1 MTEHD
6 RMRALLGLQV
16 ANALST
22 VEKAAIDEHL
32 RECNLCRVELAS
44 LRAIAGGLKSIP
56 QPQPSFGLLQRT
68 RARIAAEMAA
78 KAERQQH
85 QRMLAWVL
93 GFAWIFTG
101 LTVAAGRFL
110 VLELAAWLRISPEAC
125 MTVFIAY
132 AIFAGTASVAF
143 AGMLATR
150 HRNERRL
157 I

>member
-1 MTEHD
+1 MNEHIRVRGLLALYLTNSLSREEEAGVD
-6 RMRALLGLQV
+6 QHLLACSNCRAELG
-16 ANALST
+16 T
-22 VEKAAIDEHL
+22 L
-32 RECNLCRVELAS
+32 RV
-44 LRAIAGGLKSIP
+44 IAGDLKSTP
-56 QPQPSFGLLQRT
+56 PPQPSFGLAQRT

-78 KAERQQH
+78 RAERRQH
-85 QRMLAWVL
+85 QRTLVWVI

-110 VLELAAWLRISPEAC
+110 APEVAAWLRISPEAC

-150 HRNERRL
+150 QRNERRFV
-157 I
+157 